1 MRTNY
6 TPGPWHVEQLGEA
19 FIIESPNGI
28 PGAPYAHLARV
39 HIMGNK
45 AGIANSKII
54 AAAPELLEVI
64 KTVLAETQAAEGFNM
79 EKAFQLLDWL
89 KDHGNDLM
97 RNAIAKATG
106 EPVTQ

>member
-1 MRTNY
+1 MTTLHTAGTWKAYRTDETNKRLPV
-6 TPGPWHVEQLGEA
+6 TVSMDEGNEA
-19 FIIESPNGI
+19 KIFGDNTEAN
-28 PGAPYAHLARV
+28 ARL
-39 HIMGNK
+39 
-45 AGIANSKII
+45 I
-54 AAAPELLEVI
+54 AAAPELLEAI
-64 KTVLAETQAAEGFNM
+64 KAVLAETQAAEGFYM

>member
-1 MRTNY
+1 MT
-6 TPGPWHVEQLGEA
+6 TKHTAGPWKAYRTDESNKRLPLTVGMDEGNEA
-19 FIIESPNGI
+19 KIFGDNTEAN
-28 PGAPYAHLARV
+28 ARL
-39 HIMGNK
+39 
-45 AGIANSKII
+45 I
-54 AAAPELLEVI
+54 AAAPELLEAI
-64 KTVLAETQAAEGFNM
+64 KAVLAETQAAEGFYM

>member
-1 MRTNY
+1 MKTNY
-6 TPGPWHVEQLGEA
+6 TPGPWIFQTSLINGFEFDIATSDFETFIAATYETEETTEA
-19 FIIESPNGI
+19 N
-28 PGAPYAHLARV
+28 ARL
-39 HIMGNK
+39 
-45 AGIANSKII
+45 I

-106 EPVTQ
+106 EPVI